1 MERVF
6 QAGANA
12 ASCRSWKG
20 FDMRDKPESVPM
32 VVDLEGRTA
41 VVTGGGTGIGRAVSI
56 GLARCGASVVVNFSR
71 STREA
76 EKTVEEVRRA
86 GGQAIAV
93 RADVT
98 DEQQVADLMTAAVER
113 FGGLDILVANAGAP
127 GQGRLT
133 SELTGEQWEHDLA
146 TNCRSAFFCVKHAMA
161 HLPDG
166 RGRIILTGSMSARTG
181 ATPGALTY
189 VASKAALEGM
199 TRNWAQE
206 FGPRGITVNTIAPGI
221 VRTRLHARASAE
233 RYQYLIGR
241 IPLGRDGQPEDC
253 VGAFLL
259 LAGDDGAFITGQV
272 IEVGGGMLAS

>member
-1 MERVF
+1 
-6 QAGANA
+6 
-12 ASCRSWKG
+12 
-20 FDMRDKPESVPM
+20 M
-32 VVDLEGRTA
+32 VVDLQGRTA
-41 VVTGGGTGIGRAVSI
+41 VVTGGGTGIGRAVSV
-56 GLARCGASVVVNFSR
+56 GLARCGASVVVNYSR
-71 STREA
+71 SAQEA
-76 EKTVEEVRRA
+76 SETVGEIEASGGRA
-86 GGQAIAV
+86 LAV

-98 DEQQVADLMTAAVER
+98 DEWQVADLIAAAVEE

-127 GQGRLT
+127 GQGHLT
-133 SELTGEQWEHDLA
+133 SELTEEQWEHDLA

-189 VASKAALEGM
+189 VAAKAALEGM

-253 VGAFLL
+253 VGAYLL

-272 IEVGGGMLAS
+272 IEIGGGMLAS

>member
-1 MERVF
+1 
-6 QAGANA
+6 
-12 ASCRSWKG
+12 
-20 FDMRDKPESVPM
+20 M
-32 VVDLEGRTA
+32 VVDLAGRTA

-56 GLARCGASVVVNFSR
+56 GFARCGASVVVNYSR
-71 STREA
+71 SAQEA
-76 EKTVEEVRRA
+76 AETVAEIEGA
-86 GGQAIAV
+86 GGRALAF

-127 GQGRLT
+127 GQGGLT
-133 SELTGEQWEHDLA
+133 SELTEEQWEHDLA

-181 ATPGALTY
+181 ATAGALTY
-189 VASKAALEGM
+189 VASKAAMEGM

-206 FGPRGITVNTIAPGI
+206 FGPRGITVNTVAPGI
-221 VRTRLHARASAE
+221 IRTRLQARASEE
-233 RYQYLIGR
+233 RYRYLIGR
-241 IPLGRDGQPEDC
+241 IPLGRDGLPGDC
-253 VGAFLL
+253 VGAYLL
-259 LAGDDGAFITGQV
+259 LAGDDGAYITGQV

>member
-1 MERVF
+1 M
-6 QAGANA
+6 
-12 ASCRSWKG
+12 S
-20 FDMRDKPESVPM
+20 DKPEPAPM
-32 VVDLEGRTA
+32 SVDLSGRTA

-56 GLARCGASVVVNFSR
+56 GLARCGASVVVNYSR
-71 STREA
+71 SLQEA
-76 EKTVEEVRRA
+76 NETVQEIKGT
-86 GGQAIAV
+86 GGQALAV

-98 DEQQVADLMTAAVER
+98 DEQQLAALMSTTLET

-127 GQGRLT
+127 GKGLPT
-133 SELTGEQWEHDLA
+133 SELSAEQWEHDLA
-146 TNCRSAFFCVKHAMA
+146 TNCRSAFYCVKHAMA

-181 ATPGALTY
+181 ATAGALTY

-206 FGPRGITVNTIAPGI
+206 FGPRGITVNTISPGI
-221 VRTRLHARASAE
+221 IRTRLHDRASEE
-233 RYQYLIGR
+233 RYRYLIGR

-272 IEVGGGMLAS
+272 IEIGGGMLAS

>member
-1 MERVF
+1 MSEER
-6 QAGANA
+6 
-12 ASCRSWKG
+12 KT
-20 FDMRDKPESVPM
+20 VPM
-32 VVDLEGRTA
+32 SVELQGRTA

-56 GLARCGASVVVNFSR
+56 GLARCGASVVVNYSR
-71 STREA
+71 SLQEA
-76 EKTVEEVRRA
+76 NETVEEIRRM
-86 GGQAIAV
+86 GGQALAM

-98 DEQQVADLMTAAVER
+98 DEQQVAELMAAAVEN

-127 GQGRLT
+127 GQGQLT
-133 SELTGEQWEHDLA
+133 SELTEEQWEHDLA

-181 ATPGALTY
+181 ATAGALTY

-221 VRTRLHARASAE
+221 VRTRLQARTSAE

>member
-1 MERVF
+1 MSEER
-6 QAGANA
+6 
-12 ASCRSWKG
+12 KI
-20 FDMRDKPESVPM
+20 VPM
-32 VVDLEGRTA
+32 SVELKGRTA

-56 GLARCGASVVVNFSR
+56 GLARCGASVVVNYSR
-71 STREA
+71 SLQEA
-76 EKTVEEVRRA
+76 NETVEEIRRM
-86 GGQAIAV
+86 GGQALAM

-98 DEQQVADLMTAAVER
+98 DEQQVADLMAAALEN

-127 GQGRLT
+127 GQGHPTSDLT
-133 SELTGEQWEHDLA
+133 EEQWEHDLA

-221 VRTRLHARASAE
+221 VRTRLHDRASAE

-272 IEVGGGMLAS
+272 IEIGGGMLAS

>member
-1 MERVF
+1 MSDER
-6 QAGANA
+6 
-12 ASCRSWKG
+12 R
-20 FDMRDKPESVPM
+20 PVPM
-32 VVDLEGRTA
+32 AVDLEGRTA

-56 GLARCGASVVVNFSR
+56 GLARSGASVAVNYSR
-71 STREA
+71 SRQEA
-76 EKTVEEVRRA
+76 NETVEEIRRA
-86 GGQAIAV
+86 GGRSIAV
-93 RADVT
+93 QADVT
-98 DEQQVADLMTAAVER
+98 DEQQVADLMAAAVEK

-127 GQGRLT
+127 GQGLPT
-133 SELTGEQWEHDLA
+133 SELTEEQWEHDLA
-146 TNCRSAFFCVKHAMA
+146 TNCRSAFFCVKHAMD

-181 ATPGALTY
+181 ATAGALTY
-189 VASKAALEGM
+189 VAAKAALEGM

-221 VRTRLHARASAE
+221 IWTRLQTRASAE
-233 RYQYLIGR
+233 RYRYLIGR

-253 VGAFLL
+253 VGAYLL